1 MAKVKTATRG
11 FSFKEPAL
19 IALETLWTHKLRSF
33 LTLLGVILSVSTLIV
48 VVALIDGSN
57 RYIADRV
64 ANMGANVFR
73 ISQFPLIT
81 SMDEYVKLRRRNR
94 IITLEDYEF
103 LRDSKANA
111 RNVGLQ
117 YSRFGKAKYQ
127 TLDMDDVSIRGVTA
141 NMGEIGLIEP
151 AYGRYI
157 TDTDNE
163 RRVNSAMVGADVAER
178 FFAGTNPIGKT
189 IYLDGNSYEVVGVA
203 KPLGTTFGQS
213 QDVFVYIPVQSYRK
227 VYGTQES
234 GAINVQAIGPEW
246 MQPAEDEARLLL
258 RAHRHI
264 KPRDDDNFGLI
275 EPSSFMGL
283 WDNLTGTLAQS
294 SVAIV
299 SIFLVIG
306 GIVIMN
312 IMLASVTERTR
323 EIGVRKSVG
332 ATRREILLQFVI
344 ESGVMS
350 AVGGLIG
357 VVVAVG
363 LAYTIGALSP
373 IPMSVPVSAVVIAIA
388 VSTAIGVFFGVYPAS
403 KASRLDPIEALRFE
417 M

>member
-1 MAKVKTATRG
+1 MAKAKTSARG
-11 FSFKEPAL
+11 VSFKEPAL

-48 VVALIDGSN
+48 VVALINGSN
-57 RYIADRV
+57 RYIADHI

-73 ISQFPLIT
+73 LSQFPLIT
-81 SMDEYVKLRRRNR
+81 SMDEYVKLKRRNR

-103 LRDSKANA
+103 LRDNMVTAK
-111 RNVGLQ
+111 NVGLQ
-117 YSRFGKAKYQ
+117 YLRTGRAKYQ
-127 TLDMDDVSIRGVTA
+127 SMDMEDVTIRGVTA

-157 TDTDNE
+157 TDTDND
-163 RRVNSAMVGADVAER
+163 RRVNTAMVGSDVADR
-178 FFAGTNPIGKT
+178 FFPGTDPIGKT
-189 IYLDGNSYEVVGVA
+189 IYLDGNAYEVVGVA
-203 KPLGTTFGQS
+203 KPLGSTFGQS
-213 QDVFVYIPVQSYRK
+213 QDAFVCIPVQSYRK

-234 GAINVQAIGPEW
+234 GSINVQALGPEW

-264 KPRDDDNFGLI
+264 GPKDDDNFGLI

-283 WDNLTGTLAQS
+283 WDNLTGTLAKS

-332 ATRREILLQFVI
+332 ATRREILMQFVI

-350 AVGGLIG
+350 AVGGVIG

-373 IPMSVPVSAVVIAIA
+373 IPMSVPISAVLIAIG

-417 M
+417 V